1 MHTFNQS
8 EILTDLAALRRSQVQ
23 LELYTTNKITAVSV
37 CFFCEIDG
45 VRRFVSIDQ
54 DDIPFNLSGELD
66 LLMLDSITELQRQI
80 NSLQSKQPETQ

>member
-1 MHTFNQS
+1 MPTFNQP

-45 VRRFVSIDQ
+45 VRRFVSMNQ
-54 DDIPFNLSGELD
+54 DDIPFSLSGELH

-80 NSLQSKQPETQ
+80 DSLNKQLK

>member
-1 MHTFNQS
+1 MPTFNQS

-45 VRRFVSIDQ
+45 VRRFVSIGQ
-54 DDIPFNLSGELD
+54 DDIPFSLSGELH

-80 NSLQSKQPETQ
+80 DSLNQQLK

>member
-1 MHTFNQS
+1 MPTFNQS

-45 VRRFVSIDQ
+45 VRRFVSINQ
-54 DDIPFNLSGELD
+54 DDIPFSLSGELH
-66 LLMLDSITELQRQI
+66 LLMIDSITELQRQI
-80 NSLQSKQPETQ
+80 DSLNQQLK

>member
-23 LELYTTNKITAVSV
+23 LELYTTNKISVVSV

-45 VRRFVSIDQ
+45 VRRFVSINQ
-54 DDIPFNLSGELD
+54 DDIPFSLSGELQ
-66 LLMLDSITELQRQI
+66 LLMLDSIAELQRQI
-80 NSLQSKQPETQ
+80 DSLTQQLK